1 MKTTDL
7 TRTATAAIAT
17 ANEANQLAAITNH
30 FIAEID
36 VRSKTREIYTRN
48 IGLFFRWVQNTGRQL
63 NALTAADI
71 VAYKTHLTQNYSP
84 ATAAGYIAAV
94 RRFYIWA
101 EANQLAPNIA
111 AAIKPPKRAKT
122 IAKQPLTIAD
132 TGRLLKYEAENDR
145 RNFAIVNL
153 MVRVGLRCIEV
164 SRANVGDIKT
174 IAGRRVL
181 YVQGKGKDAKDNF
194 VILPADAYEPIAQYL
209 ATRPTAADDE
219 PLFISRSNNNQNGR
233 LTTRAISGIAKNGL
247 QNIGLNDKFFTAHSL
262 RHTAA
267 VNILRAGGT
276 LLDAKRTLRHAN
288 IETTQIYTATMEQE
302 QRLNNGGELIADEFL
317 NKMIGK
323 IEVTATY

>member
-1 MKTTDL
+1 METTL
-7 TRTATAAIAT
+7 TRTQGAAIAT
-17 ANEANQLAAITNH
+17 ADTANQLAAITNH
-30 FIAEID
+30 FIAELD
-36 VRSKTREIYTRN
+36 VRPKSREIYTRN
-48 IGLFFRWVQNTGRQL
+48 IGAFFRWVQSTGRQL
-63 NALTAADI
+63 NALTAADV
-71 VAYKTHLTQNYSP
+71 VAYKTHLTENYSP

-94 RRFYIWA
+94 RRFYVWA

-111 AAIKPPKRAKT
+111 AAVKPPKRAKA
-122 IAKQPLTIAD
+122 IAKQPLTIED
-132 TGRLLKYEAENDR
+132 TGRLLQYEAENDR
-145 RNFAIVNL
+145 RNYAIINL
-153 MVRVGLRCIEV
+153 MLRAGLRCIEV
-164 SRANVGDIKT
+164 SRANVGDITT

-194 VILPADAYEPIAQYL
+194 VILTPDTYKPIAQYL
-209 ATRPTAADDE
+209 ETRQSAATDE
-219 PLFISRSNNNQNGR
+219 PLFISRSHNNQNGR

-247 QNIGLNDKFFTAHSL
+247 QNIGLNERFFTAHSL

-302 QRLNNGGELIADEFL
+302 QRLKNGGELIADEFL

-323 IEVTATY
+323 IEATANY